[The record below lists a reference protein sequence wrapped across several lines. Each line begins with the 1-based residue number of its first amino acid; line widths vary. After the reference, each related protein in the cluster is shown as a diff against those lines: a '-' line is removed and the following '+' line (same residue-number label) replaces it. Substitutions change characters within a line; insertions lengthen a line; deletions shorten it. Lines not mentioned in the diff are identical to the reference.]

1 VAALDAQEMEVTR
14 RAHGPAMQTI
24 AGRIFVLKDG
34 VWTDLWHADSIAVV
48 RIAPFSDAYFAL
60 LQRLPELV
68 PYWKAMDRVLV
79 SGRHVGIL
87 LDRDGQSALSAARL
101 DRLARDFRG
110 R

>member
-1 VAALDAQEMEVTR
+1 
-14 RAHGPAMQTI
+14 MQTI

-48 RIAPFSDAYFAL
+48 RVAPFSNAYFAL
-60 LQRLPELV
+60 LDRLPELV

-79 SGRHVGIL
+79 SGRRVGIA
-87 LDRDGQSALSAARL
+87 LDPSGLTALSGPRL
-101 DRLARDFRG
+101 DRLAQDFRG